1 MLRLAVLVLVLANGL
16 YFAWSQGLLQTFGVA
31 PTQQSEPQR
40 LSQQIRPEALRL
52 LNADEARRVE
62 SAAAPAARGPE
73 CLQAGLFDERQA
85 TAVRQTLEPLL
96 PAGSWSL
103 EAAVEPARWIIYMG
117 KYLTP
122 DAVNKKKA
130 ELRQLGVSF
139 EGLSSAAL
147 EPGLSLG
154 GFTSQ
159 AAAQQQLDRLAQ
171 RGVRTARVVQ
181 ERRKPVA
188 RCCACRWWTTRCAP
202 GWKRSVP
209 CSTASRC
216 AAAAE
221 PCPME
226 ICI

>member
-31 PTQQSEPQR
+31 PAQQSEPQR

-181 ERRKPVA
+181 EREEARGQVLRLPLVDDALRARLEEIRTVLNGKPL
-188 RCCACRWWTTRCAP
+188 RSCR
-202 GWKRSVP
+202 
-209 CSTASRC
+209 
-216 AAAAE
+216 
-221 PCPME
+221 
-226 ICI
+226 

>member
-117 KYLTP
+117 KYP
-122 DAVNKKKA
+122 NAEAVNKKKA
-130 ELRQLGVSF
+130 ELRQIGVSF
-139 EGLSSAAL
+139 EGLSNAAM

-171 RGVRTARVVQ
+171 RGVRTARVAQ
-181 ERRKPVA
+181 ERPEVRGQSLKLPLVDEALRPRLEELKPLLNGKPL
-188 RCCACRWWTTRCAP
+188 RSCR
-202 GWKRSVP
+202 
-209 CSTASRC
+209 
-216 AAAAE
+216 
-221 PCPME
+221 
-226 ICI
+226 

>member
-1 MLRLAVLVLVLANGL
+1 MLRLAVLVMVLANGL

-181 ERRKPVA
+181 EREEARGQVLRLPLVDDALRARLEEIRTVLNGKPL
-188 RCCACRWWTTRCAP
+188 RSCR
-202 GWKRSVP
+202 
-209 CSTASRC
+209 
-216 AAAAE
+216 
-221 PCPME
+221 
-226 ICI
+226 

>member
-1 MLRLAVLVLVLANGL
+1 MLRLVVLALVLVNGL
-16 YFAWSQGLLQTFGVA
+16 YFAWSQGLLQSWGAA

-40 LSQQIRPEALRL
+40 LGQQIRPEALRL
-52 LNADEARRVE
+52 LNTDEARRIE

-96 PAGSWSL
+96 PAGSWTL

-122 DAVNKKKA
+122 DAVTKKKA

-139 EGLSSAAL
+139 EGLSNSAL

-171 RGVRTARVVQ
+171 RGVRTARVTQ
-181 ERRKPVA
+181 EREEARGQVLRLPVVDDALRARVEEIRTVLNGKPL
-188 RCCACRWWTTRCAP
+188 RACR
-202 GWKRSVP
+202 
-209 CSTASRC
+209 
-216 AAAAE
+216 
-221 PCPME
+221 
-226 ICI
+226 